1 MTIGEA
7 RQVYS
12 VKLKEFHQQKLS
24 LARQKKALEQKAN
37 ATPDGSSKFAKEA
50 ASLDLSY
57 NAVSEKYNEYHNFM
71 EQVTDMHTL
80 LFNAEATKQ
89 QGEAMEEAAVD
100 LAKIMEVARRIAD
113 GGIVPAKDEKKLME
127 YNMELYMSSKNIAMM
142 KELEKREKY
151 KSMWEDD
158 EEKPD
163 NPDPNE
169 TANSAEVSF
178 DAPELVDASDVIASA
193 TAGEME
199 SQV

>member
-7 RQVYS
+7 RQKYS
-12 VKLKEFHQQKLS
+12 VKLQEFHQQKLT
-24 LARQKKALEQKAN
+24 LAKQKKELEQKRGISPEAN
-37 ATPDGSSKFAKEA
+37 SKYAEEA
-50 ASLDLSY
+50 VTLELSY
-57 NAVSEKYNEYHNFM
+57 NAVSEKYDEYHNFM
-71 EQVTDMHTL
+71 EQVMNTHML

-100 LAKIMEVARRIAD
+100 LARIMEVARRIAD

-127 YNMELYMSSKNIAMM
+127 YNMELYLSSKNMAML

-151 KSMWEDD
+151 KSLWGDD

-169 TANSAEVSF
+169 AANSADVSF
-178 DAPELVDASDVIASA
+178 AAPEIVDVADV
-193 TAGEME
+193 ME
-199 SQV
+199 SASGETM